1 MSRAS
6 RYRAILGIA
15 LAQFRHERTRT
26 VLAILGVAM
35 AVLSTIL
42 LASTGVGVIDTG
54 QEKFS
59 QSGRDLWMTGGPTE
73 LRPGAAGGFENS
85 MVDAHTIAAELGD
98 RDDVAVATPLA
109 FQTVYVGQ
117 NTSDYET
124 VIAAGAPANDNAVS
138 LSAGRGFQRG
148 DIHYA
153 NGSYDGPM
161 THEVVVDSRTA
172 ALLNVSVN
180 ETIHVGG
187 TLATAREHEFTIVG
201 ISSTYSRFVGAPTVT
216 LHLSE
221 LQAVTGTTAS
231 DRATFVSIRLSEGA
245 NASAV
250 REELQ
255 TTYPEYTVRTNEQQ
269 LRATLKGKA
278 VVIASGVSLVAL
290 AVVAG
295 VLLLTNLQLSY
306 VYRHRRTLGA
316 LTALGMSRLSLL
328 GLVLVTTLLIG
339 LVGGLVAVGASIPA
353 TWAINRIVTA
363 VVGFENVVAVSERF
377 LLAGLAGAVAVSVA
391 AGLVAGLYLFRLRP
405 LDQLR

>member
-1 MSRAS
+1 
-6 RYRAILGIA
+6 
-15 LAQFRHERTRT
+15 
-26 VLAILGVAM
+26 
-35 AVLSTIL
+35 
-42 LASTGVGVIDTG
+42 
-54 QEKFS
+54 
-59 QSGRDLWMTGGPTE
+59 
-73 LRPGAAGGFENS
+73 
-85 MVDAHTIAAELGD
+85 
-98 RDDVAVATPLA
+98 
-109 FQTVYVGQ
+109 
-117 NTSDYET
+117 
-124 VIAAGAPANDNAVS
+124 
-138 LSAGRGFQRG
+138 
-148 DIHYA
+148 
-153 NGSYDGPM
+153 
-161 THEVVVDSRTA
+161 
-172 ALLNVSVN
+172 
-180 ETIHVGG
+180 
-187 TLATAREHEFTIVG
+187 
-201 ISSTYSRFVGAPTVT
+201 VGAPTVT

-231 DRATFVSIRLSEGA
+231 DRATFVSIRLSEEA

-269 LRATLKGKA
+269 LRATLEGKA

-363 VVGFENVVAVSERF
+363 VVGVENVVAVSERF